1 MRDQIVLLVDQDP
14 SVAEAIALALG
25 SRKFSFLFAQ
35 DFQEAV
41 RILGEHGN
49 ELGLVITDIEPRG
62 PGLSLLVAIKTYR
75 ADLPVVVLTSL
86 ADPDISAEA
95 SRRGAARLLRMPISF
110 AEVRNVIRHIYATDE
125 APAERDMQA
134 ARPLPAANRDH
145 DLAASARH

>member
-1 MRDQIVLLVDQDP
+1 MKDQIVLLVDQDP

-41 RILGEHGN
+41 RILGEHGK
-49 ELGLVITDIEPRG
+49 EIGLVITDIEPRG

-86 ADPDISAEA
+86 ADADINAEA
-95 SRRGAARLLRMPISF
+95 RRRGAARLLRKPISF
-110 AEVRNVIRHIYATDE
+110 VEMRHVLQSIYAGDE
-125 APAERDMQA
+125 TPAEREMRTSYHLRALSYEDSPTSGVQ
-134 ARPLPAANRDH
+134 H
-145 DLAASARH
+145 